1 MRTLCFAPILLITLS
16 ACAGLGARSDSADA
30 SATATASASSSETS
44 SRAFPL
50 LDSARLMADL
60 TRLSHDSMAGRATG
74 TPQNAQARAW
84 LVSEVRRLGLQPV
97 NGSYEY
103 AFTMPRRGRPDS
115 VKGTNVIALLP
126 GTGASDKII
135 VLSAHFDHVGTRNGE
150 IFNGADDNASGTSAL
165 LQMIAHFRAR
175 PPKHTLLFVFF
186 DAEEMGLL
194 GARALVANPP
204 IPLARIAANVN
215 MDMVSRSDSARLW
228 VAGATP
234 WPQLRPLLEQ
244 LAADAPLALKLGF
257 DSGTGRDNWMQLSDQ
272 GAFHSAGIPAVL
284 FSVEDHADYH
294 KSTDDVERIQP
305 GFYYNAARTIAE
317 FVTRLDAALP
327 LPPR

>member
-1 MRTLCFAPILLITLS
+1 MRTHSLLPIALLLLG
-16 ACAGLGARSDSADA
+16 ACAGVG
-30 SATATASASSSETS
+30 
-44 SRAFPL
+44 SRADTTDTTAAAQSPQSRRPFPA

-74 TPQNAQARAW
+74 TPENAKARAW
-84 LVSEVRRLGLQPV
+84 LVSEVRRMGLQPV

-103 AFTMPRRGRPDS
+103 AFTAPRRGRPDS
-115 VKGTNVIALLP
+115 VKGTNVIAMLP
-126 GTGASDKII
+126 GTGTSDQVI
-135 VLSAHFDHVGTRNGE
+135 VISAHFDHVGTRNGE
-150 IFNGADDNASGTSAL
+150 IFNGADDNASGTAAL
-165 LQMIAHFRAR
+165 LQMIAHFRAK
-175 PPKHTLLFVFF
+175 PPKHTLMVAFF

-204 IPLARIAANVN
+204 IPLTRIAANVN
-215 MDMVSRSDSARLW
+215 MDMVSRSDTARLW
-228 VAGATP
+228 AAGATP

-244 LAADAPLALKLGF
+244 LAADAPLTLKLGF

-305 GFYYNAARTIAE
+305 GFYYNATRTIAE

-327 LPPR
+327 LAPR

>member
-1 MRTLCFAPILLITLS
+1 VG
-16 ACAGLGARSDSADA
+16 ACAGLGARAESS
-30 SATATASASSSETS
+30 TATAQS
-44 SRAFPL
+44 SRGFPA

-74 TPQNAQARAW
+74 TPENAKARAW
-84 LVSEVRRLGLQPV
+84 LIAEMQRHGLQPV
-97 NGSYEY
+97 NGSFEHP
-103 AFTMPRRGRPDS
+103 FSMPRRGRPDS
-115 VKGTNVIALLP
+115 VKGANVLATIP
-126 GTGASDKII
+126 GTGSTDAVI
-135 VLSAHFDHVGTRNGE
+135 VISAHYDHVGTRNGE
-150 IFNGADDNASGTSAL
+150 IFNGADDNASGTAAL
-165 LQMIAHFRAR
+165 LQLIAHFKAK
-175 PPKHTLLFVFF
+175 PPKHTLLVAFF

-194 GARALVANPP
+194 GARAMVANPP
-204 IPLARIAANVN
+204 IPLTRIAANVN

-228 VAGATP
+228 AAGATP

-244 LAADAPLALKLGF
+244 LAADAPLTLKLGF

-305 GFYYNAARTIAE
+305 GFYYNATRTIAE

-327 LPPR
+327 LAPR

>member
-1 MRTLCFAPILLITLS
+1 MHTRHLLPAALILAG
-16 ACAGLGARSDSADA
+16 ACAGLGSRADSAGS
-30 SATATASASSSETS
+30 SAAAQSP
-44 SRAFPL
+44 RAFPA

-74 TPQNAQARAW
+74 TPENAKARAW
-84 LVSEVRRLGLQPV
+84 LITEMQRLGLQPV
-97 NGSYEY
+97 AGGYEHP
-103 AFTMPRRGRPDS
+103 FTMPRRGRPDS
-115 VKGTNVIALLP
+115 VKGANVIAMLP
-126 GTGASDKII
+126 GTGRSDTVI
-135 VLSAHFDHVGTRNGE
+135 VISAHFDHVGTRNGE
-150 IFNGADDNASGTSAL
+150 IFNGADDNASGTAAL
-165 LQMIAHFRAR
+165 LQLIAHFKAK
-175 PPKHTLLFVFF
+175 PTKHALLVAFF

-194 GARALVANPP
+194 GARAMVANPP
-204 IPLARIAANVN
+204 IPLTRIAANVN

-228 VAGATP
+228 AAGATP
-234 WPQLRPLLEQ
+234 WPRLRPLLEQ
-244 LAADAPLALKLGF
+244 LAADAPLTLKLGF

-305 GFYYNAARTIAE
+305 GFYYAATRTIAE

-327 LPPR
+327 LAPR